1 MIDEMLTFLARAP
14 TLGDLSLTWGQAGPR
29 LGTGGVYPVSYTH
42 LEALTE
48 VLRPAMDFA
57 LSHGM
62 EVNFTSPGWLD
73 EDTLTG
79 LGFTQIPSCGACL
92 SNMAVA
98 PDGTVLPCQ
107 SWLTGHGLG
116 HILRTPWNRIW
127 RSPECGTIR
136 VESARMKRLCQ
147 LGDTPMQ
154 EGF

>member
-1 MIDEMLTFLARAP
+1 
-14 TLGDLSLTWGQAGPR
+14 
-29 LGTGGVYPVSYTH
+29 
-42 LEALTE
+42 
-48 VLRPAMDFA
+48 MDFA

-79 LGFTQIPSCGACL
+79 LGFAQIPSCGACL

-127 RSPECGTIR
+127 RSPECCAIR
-136 VESARMKRLCQ
+136 MESARMKRLCQ

>member
-1 MIDEMLTFLARAP
+1 MGNHLAVFQHHQ
-14 TLGDLSLTWGQAGPR
+14 TGDAAHTKLRGQ
-29 LGTGGVYPVSYTH
+29 
-42 LEALTE
+42 
-48 VLRPAMDFA
+48 LRVFVA
-57 LSHGM
+57 
-62 EVNFTSPGWLD
+62 VNAEKG
-73 EDTLTG
+73 
-79 LGFTQIPSCGACL
+79 SCGACL

-127 RSPECGTIR
+127 RSPECCAIR
-136 VESARMKRLCQ
+136 MESARMKRLCQ